1 VNDIGLARRSPVRLE
16 PRPDRVVT
24 RLFVAGQELVG
35 GGEGR
40 ASDVVARILA
50 LDEAS
55 VVEQLDELLARFAGR
70 HRDLVGSF
78 RHHAHRIENRLGADD
93 QLSDARWLLLGASFT
108 HEYSIEAAA
117 LCNPSIV
124 AHPDQS
130 GVPAGSLRFVMTV
143 RGIGEGHRSSIGF
156 RTGTVAAEG
165 TVVIDAPGCFAEA
178 GNPEPEPLDRLV
190 LHAGLEEL
198 GIDGESAA
206 WVLGGLDARFTIDQ
220 LDGRLRLLETQSDTR
235 DNAFSVAAHVRAIAS
250 CSYRTTF
257 SDESTLAERVLTPA
271 MPAEANGLE
280 DARLVRFTEDDGT
293 VTHYAT
299 YTAFDGH
306 RVSQQLLQTDDF
318 AEFTSMPLVGPAA
331 ADKGMALF
339 PRRIAGRAV
348 ALSRHDRQT
357 NALAFSDTLARWEE
371 PTTIQVPRR
380 GWEVVQLGNC
390 GPPIE
395 TDAGWLVLT
404 HGVGP
409 MRTYTIGAILLDLDD
424 PTKVL
429 GELPLPLLAPTPD
442 ERDGYVPN
450 VVYSCGSLVHGDL
463 LVVPF
468 GISDTAIGFATAEVA
483 DVLDAMVG

>member
-1 VNDIGLARRSPVRLE
+1 MNDIGLVLRSPVRLRS
-16 PRPDRVVT
+16 RPDRVVT

-40 ASDVVARILA
+40 ASDVVSRVLA
-50 LDEAS
+50 LDEAD
-55 VVEQLDELLARFAGR
+55 VVAQLEELLSRFSGR

-78 RHHAHRIENRLGADD
+78 RRHACRIENRLPADAH
-93 QLSDARWLLLGASFT
+93 LSDARWLLLGASFT

-124 AHPDQS
+124 AHPDQR

-156 RTGTVAAEG
+156 RTGTVDAEG
-165 TVVIDAPGCFAEA
+165 GVVIDAPGPFAEA
-178 GNPEPEPLDRLV
+178 GVPEAAPLTRAAF
-190 LHAGLEEL
+190 HAALEEL
-198 GIDGESAA
+198 GVDGESAG
-206 WVLGGLDARFTIDQ
+206 WVLDGLDATFTAEQ
-220 LDGRLRLLETQSDTR
+220 LDRRLRLLETQHDTR
-235 DNAFSVAAHVRAIAS
+235 DNAFTIAAHARAIAA

-257 SDESTLAERVLTPA
+257 STDSPLAERVLTPA
-271 MPAEANGLE
+271 MPAEASGLE
-280 DARLVRFTEDDGT
+280 DARLVRFTEDDGE

-306 RVSQQLLQTDDF
+306 RVRQQLLQTDDF

-339 PRRIAGRAV
+339 PRRIGGRAV

-357 NALAFSDTLARWEE
+357 NALAFSDTLARWDD

-380 GWEVVQLGNC
+380 GWEDIQLGNC
-390 GPPIE
+390 GPPVE

-409 MRTYTIGAILLDLDD
+409 MRTYSIGAILLDLDD

-429 GELPLPLLAPTPD
+429 GELPLPLVVPTPE

-450 VVYSCGSLVHGDL
+450 VVYSCGSLVHDDL
-463 LVVPF
+463 LVIPY
-468 GISDTAIGFATAEVA
+468 GISDTAIGFATAAVA